1 VALSQQS
8 TLNNLKTCKPDGN
21 CRLARCFLSKDTT
34 MQYKVVFEV
43 TAKELESKVNELL
56 TRGWEPLGG
65 VSVSETLERDVGVF
79 NREEYSMSFV
89 QAMIKK

>member
-1 VALSQQS
+1 M
-8 TLNNLKTCKPDGN
+8 DGN
-21 CRLARCFLSKDTT
+21 YQKSQSFINKDAA
-34 MQYKVVFEV
+34 MQYKIVFEA

-56 TRGWEPLGG
+56 NKGWEPLGG
-65 VSVSETLERDVGVF
+65 VSVSETLEQNVGVF

>member
-1 VALSQQS
+1 M
-8 TLNNLKTCKPDGN
+8 TLASLTPSELDGN
-21 CRLARCFLSKDTT
+21 YQKCQSFINKDAV

-43 TAKELESKVNELL
+43 TATELESKVNELL
-56 TRGWEPLGG
+56 NRGWEPLGG
-65 VSVSETLERDVGVF
+65 VSVSETLEQDVGVF